1 MGWNKENIVKA
12 LPANH
17 EVLEVAGAM
26 EVGQRYPGLTKTE
39 AGQLVRAIESV
50 HGARTASRTADKETD
65 TYSVTR
71 VEARELKPRKPKA
84 AAEKAAE

>member
-1 MGWNKENIVKA
+1 MGWNIENIVKA

-50 HGARTASRTADKETD
+50 HGVRTATRTADKGAETF
-65 TYSVTR
+65 SVTR
-71 VEARELKPRKPKA
+71 VVARALKARKPKA
-84 AAEKAAE
+84 AKEVAE

>member
-1 MGWNKENIVKA
+1 MSWNIENIVKA

-39 AGQLVRAIESV
+39 AGQLVRAIWATW
-50 HGARTASRTADKETD
+50 GARTASRTSDKDADTF
-65 TYSVTR
+65 SVTR
-71 VEARELKPRKPKA
+71 VVARELKTRKPKA
-84 AAEKAAE
+84 AE

>member
-1 MGWNKENIVKA
+1 MGWNIENIVKA

-39 AGQLVRAIESV
+39 AGQLVRAIESTW
-50 HGARTASRTADKETD
+50 GARTASRSADKDAD
-65 TYSVTR
+65 TFSVTR
-71 VEARELKPRKPKA
+71 VEARELKPRKPKTPREV
-84 AAEKAAE
+84 AE

>member
-1 MGWNKENIVKA
+1 MSWNIEKIVKA

-17 EVLEVAGAM
+17 EVLEVAKAM

-50 HGARTASRTADKETD
+50 HGARTASRTSDKGADTF
-65 TYSVTR
+65 SVTR
-71 VEARELKPRKPKA
+71 VEARPLVARKPKA
-84 AAEKAAE
+84 KAAE

>member
-1 MGWNKENIVKA
+1 MGWNIENIVKA

-26 EVGQRYPGLTKTE
+26 QVGQRYPGLSKTE
-39 AGQLVRAIESV
+39 AGQLARAIEATW
-50 HGARTASRTADKETD
+50 GARTASRTADKDAETF
-65 TYSVTR
+65 SVTR

-84 AAEKAAE
+84 AKVVE

>member
-1 MGWNKENIVKA
+1 MGWNIENIVKA

-26 EVGQRYPGLTKTE
+26 EVGQRYPGLTQTE

-50 HGARTASRTADKETD
+50 HGARTASRTFDKDDD
-65 TYSVTR
+65 TFSVTR
-71 VEARELKPRKPKA
+71 VEARPLVARKPKD
-84 AAEKAAE
+84 KAAE

>member
-1 MGWNKENIVKA
+1 MSWNIENIVKA

-26 EVGQRYPGLTKTE
+26 VVGQRYSGLTQTE

-50 HGARTASRTADKETD
+50 HGARTASRTSDKDADTF
-65 TYSVTR
+65 SVTR
-71 VEARELKPRKPKA
+71 VEARPLVARKPKA
-84 AAEKAAE
+84 KAVE

>member
-1 MGWNKENIVKA
+1 MGWNIENIVKA

-17 EVLEVAGAM
+17 EVLEVAKAM

-50 HGARTASRTADKETD
+50 HGARTASRSWDMATD
-65 TYSVTR
+65 TFSVTR

-84 AAEKAAE
+84 AKEVAE

>member
-1 MGWNKENIVKA
+1 MKA

-17 EVLEVAGAM
+17 EVLEVAKAM

-50 HGARTASRTADKETD
+50 HGARTASRTSDKGADTF
-65 TYSVTR
+65 SVTR
-71 VEARELKPRKPKA
+71 VEARPLVARKPKA
-84 AAEKAAE
+84 KAVE

>member
-1 MGWNKENIVKA
+1 MSWNIEKIVKA

-17 EVLEVAGAM
+17 EVLEVAKAM

-50 HGARTASRTADKETD
+50 HGARTASRTSDKGADTF
-65 TYSVTR
+65 SVTR
-71 VEARELKPRKPKA
+71 VEARPLVARKPKA
-84 AAEKAAE
+84 KAVE